1 MNLTK
6 KYRLIWDVTT
16 LIIQNEYERDCT
28 GSLTII
34 VDNGKLGI
42 FESNIYQD
50 ILDKIEE
57 EGLVI
62 PENPINLEDI

>member
-6 KYRLIWDVTT
+6 KYRLIWDIST

-57 EGLVI
+57 EGLLI
-62 PENPINLEDI
+62 PEDPTNPEDI